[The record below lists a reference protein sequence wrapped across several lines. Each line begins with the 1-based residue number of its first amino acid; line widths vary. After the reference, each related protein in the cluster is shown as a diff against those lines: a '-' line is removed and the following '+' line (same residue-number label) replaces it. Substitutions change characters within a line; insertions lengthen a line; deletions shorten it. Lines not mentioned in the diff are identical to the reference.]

1 MRSST
6 GRATRPAGEE
16 ALVNTDPLPADA
28 RAAMISIASDA
39 IGRMPVTQVPT
50 AIRKSAA
57 FAPARRAKLVGR
69 QIAEALA
76 SDDEFRAQL
85 GVQVRAMVPRTVV
98 ALETK
103 DELEPS
109 ELASAAAVAY
119 LVRTDGWQDVV
130 AAAEAAQRHHRGGSE
145 AHAAA
150 TVERLTTQLLQ
161 ARAEAKQ
168 QRTRLR
174 EQIEALKQDNAGLRR
189 TLGQTRVE
197 LKDAQSR
204 TARALDDLEDVR
216 RAAEVA
222 ARETAADVR
231 RLRAKVS
238 DLESESSATRRVARD
253 DRDAEVV
260 RLRLLLETM
269 AEAASGL
276 RRELSLPASS
286 ALPADGVAALEPGVV
301 SAASSVGRALLSDD
315 PLLLRRLLELP
326 RLHLVVDGYN
336 VSKEAWPSAP
346 LEQQR
351 TRLVAGLAGL
361 VGGKGVETTVV
372 FDGADLL
379 HTPAVPSPR
388 AVRVRF
394 SPPGVIADDIIRQL
408 VAAEPSGRPVVVV
421 STDREV
427 AESITKMGARSVA
440 SAALVAV
447 LGR

>member
-174 EQIEALKQDNAGLRR
+174 EHIEALKQDNAGLRR

-216 RAAEVA
+216 RSAEVA

-260 RLRLLLETM
+260 RLRLLLETI

>member
-276 RRELSLPASS
+276 RRELSLPAST

>member
-1 MRSST
+1 M
-6 GRATRPAGEE
+6 
-16 ALVNTDPLPADA
+16 NTDPLPADA

-276 RRELSLPASS
+276 RRELSLPAST